1 MSNFLYKMDSMFL
14 RNPLFGALEPLNDLT
29 ACNTVVKMR
38 SDLDVQTF
46 PPLLPQ
52 AFLVAGPN
60 LGQILQSFLQTNL
73 FIR

>member
-14 RNPLFGALEPLNDLT
+14 RNPLFGALEPSNHLT
-29 ACNTVVKMR
+29 ACNAVVKM